1 MQITTILFDL
11 DGTLT
16 DSGEGIMNCVR
27 YAIEKFGHSVE
38 EDQLP
43 GFVGPPL
50 QQHFQE
56 VCGVGAAEGKQLVS
70 FYRERYTDIGIFENR
85 VYPGVIELLEQLKQ
99 QGYVICMATSKPE
112 IFASRIAEHFK
123 FAKYFD
129 IIGGSLLDGKKV
141 KKSEVIEYVLEKAH
155 VQVREQVL
163 MIGDRYHDIIGA
175 KEAKIHSM
183 GVLYGYGDRKELEEV
198 GAEFIASTPEEVF
211 RMISSIV

>member
-1 MQITTILFDL
+1 
-11 DGTLT
+11 
-16 DSGEGIMNCVR
+16 
-27 YAIEKFGHSVE
+27 
-38 EDQLP
+38 
-43 GFVGPPL
+43 
-50 QQHFQE
+50 

-129 IIGGSLLDGKKV
+129 IIGGSLLDGKRV

-155 VQVREQVL
+155 VQAREQVL

-183 GVLYGYGDRKELEEV
+183 GVLYGYGDRKELEEA

-211 RMISSIV
+211 RMISSIA